1 MKRTTTAK
9 NRAAA
14 GGAAVDE
21 LAALFKALADK
32 TRLRILALLGNN
44 EVCVCHM
51 HDTLGLPQP
60 TVSRHLAYLRKSGLV
75 VVRRD
80 GVWMHYQVSRSLSPV
95 VQGVVAAALQALQ
108 QSPAAAEDR
117 KQFQRSFGQLYVLD
131 TPAGGACCAPREQEP
146 QS

>member
-1 MKRTTTAK
+1 MKRVATSK
-9 NRAAA
+9 HR
-14 GGAAVDE
+14 AAVDE
-21 LAALFKALADK
+21 LESLFKALADK

-51 HDTLGLPQP
+51 HDSLGLPQP

-75 VVRRD
+75 EVRRD
-80 GVWMHYQVSRSLSPV
+80 GVWMHYQLSRSLSPAI
-95 VQGVVAAALQALQ
+95 QGVLIAAVDALRQLPTTSQ
-108 QSPAAAEDR
+108 DR

-131 TPAGGACCAPREQEP
+131 SPAGGACCAPRAQES